1 MLLVARRPSISTF
14 FITFFPA
21 EFNFGYFPMIALLL
35 GILLF
40 SVLIFV
46 LLYNSLIAKK
56 NTVGNAFGAID
67 AMLKKRYDLLP
78 NLVETVKQY
87 MDFERETLTKV
98 TELRSRAAAPDLSAD
113 QKIQVDHQINRAMQ
127 GIMLQVENYPELKAN
142 QNFMQ
147 LQAAWNEIEEQ
158 ISAAR
163 RTYNAAVMSYNNACE
178 QFPTNILAGMMNY
191 SLKTYIEI
199 PEEERKNIN
208 ARELFR
214 S

>member
-1 MLLVARRPSISTF
+1 
-14 FITFFPA
+14 
-21 EFNFGYFPMIALLL
+21 MIAIFL

-40 SVLIFV
+40 LVLIFV
-46 LLYNSLIAKK
+46 LLYNALIAKK
-56 NTVGNAFGAID
+56 NAVGNAFGTID

-98 TELRSRAAAPDLSAD
+98 TELRSRAVDPGLSSD
-113 QKIQVDHQINRAMQ
+113 QKIQVDHQIDQAMR
-127 GIMLQVENYPELKAN
+127 GIMVQVENYPELKAN

-178 QFPTNILAGMMNY
+178 QFPTNILAGMLNY

-199 PEEERKNIN
+199 PEEERKNIS

>member
-1 MLLVARRPSISTF
+1 
-14 FITFFPA
+14 
-21 EFNFGYFPMIALLL
+21 MIAIFF

-40 SVLIFV
+40 LILIIV
-46 LLYNSLIAKK
+46 LLYNALVAKK
-56 NTVGNAFGAID
+56 NAVGNAFGTID

-78 NLVETVKQY
+78 NLVETVKQFR
-87 MDFERETLTKV
+87 DFERETLTRV
-98 TELRSRAAAPDLSAD
+98 TELRSRAADPALSSD
-113 QKIQVDHQINRAMQ
+113 QKIQVENQIGRAMR
-127 GIMLQVENYPELKAN
+127 GIMVQVENYPELKAN
-142 QNFMQ
+142 QNFIQ

-178 QFPTNILAGMMNY
+178 QFPTNILAGMMRY
-191 SLKTYIEI
+191 SPKTYIEI
-199 PEEERKNIN
+199 PEEERKNIS